1 MSSDNYYTI
10 KFNKDTARWHL
21 VHGFMST
28 LEDGWPAT
36 IREDNTGFESY
47 NAAFEHYKSLDHYF
61 MGNGYS
67 EYGLIEED
75 YPLNML
81 VTDEQARAWAEER
94 VRTLS
99 YYLNPEGD
107 E

>member
-1 MSSDNYYTI
+1 MSSDTYHTV
-10 KFNKDTARWHL
+10 KFNRDTGRWYL

-36 IREDNTGFESY
+36 IRNGDDGFDSHSEALAY
-47 NAAFEHYKSLDHYF
+47 YKSLDRGF
-61 MGNGYS
+61 MGSGYS

-75 YPLNML
+75 YPLNTL

-94 VRTLS
+94 VRTLN
-99 YYLNPEGD
+99 YYLNPE
-107 E
+107 ES

>member
-1 MSSDNYYTI
+1 MSSDNYYTL
-10 KFNKDTARWHL
+10 KFNRDTRRWHL

-36 IREDNTGFESY
+36 VRNDDTGFESY
-47 NAAFEHYKSLDHYF
+47 SEALNYYNSLDHGF

-75 YPLNML
+75 YPMCTLA
-81 VTDEQARAWAEER
+81 TDEQARKWAEGI
-94 VRTLS
+94 RTLN
-99 YYLNPEGD
+99 YYLNLE
-107 E
+107 ER